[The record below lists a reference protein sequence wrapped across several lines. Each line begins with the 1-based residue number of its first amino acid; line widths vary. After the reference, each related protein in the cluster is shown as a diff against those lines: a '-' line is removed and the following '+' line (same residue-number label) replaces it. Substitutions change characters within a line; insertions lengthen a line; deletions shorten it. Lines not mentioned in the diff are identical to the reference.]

1 MIRTLKSFDIKG
13 KNILLRVDF
22 NVPMNGTSVSNNF
35 RIKTALP
42 TINSCIEGGASI
54 TIMSHLGR
62 PNGSHSKKFSLMP
75 VGEELAKLLEMPI
88 KFSEDCI
95 SSDSIDTS
103 TGLKPGEIHLL
114 ENLRFHNEEVEND
127 KEFSRSLSR
136 HGHIY
141 INDAFGTAHRSHA
154 SNVGV
159 ASYFKHS
166 GIGWLMH
173 KELNFL
179 QGLMNKPNKDL
190 TLIVGGAKVGT
201 KIKLIDNFLHKADN
215 IIIGG
220 GMAFTFM
227 KAMGK
232 NIGGSLL
239 EESMI
244 PVALDLINKARMK
257 NVNLVLPIDVL
268 CSKSIDSQSIEGSYT
283 IENIPRDVMGLD
295 IGIETLKLFESI
307 LSSSKTIL
315 WNGPMGVFEK
325 KQFSNGT
332 EKLGIVLSKLALKD
346 IKVVVGG
353 GDTAA
358 ALELFGLNKHMT
370 HVSTGGG
377 ASLELL
383 SGNPLPAIQS
393 LEI

>member
-1 MIRTLKSFDIKG
+1 MIRTLKSFDIRG
-13 KNILLRVDF
+13 KNVLLRVDF
-22 NVPMNGTSVSNNF
+22 NVPMQGSRVNNNF
-35 RIKTALP
+35 RLKAALP
-42 TINSCIEGGASI
+42 TINSCIEGGASV

-62 PNGSHSKKFSLMP
+62 PNGFRSKELSLMP

-88 KFSEDCI
+88 KFSDDCI
-95 SSDSIDTS
+95 SPDAIDTS
-103 TGLKPGEIHLL
+103 TGLKPGEVHLL
-114 ENLRFHNEEVEND
+114 ENLRFYKEEIAND
-127 KEFSRSLSR
+127 EEFSRILSR

-141 INDAFGTAHRSHA
+141 INDAFGTSHRSHA

-159 ASYFKHS
+159 TSFFKHY

-179 QGLMNKPNKDL
+179 RDLMEKPKRDL
-190 TLIVGGAKVGT
+190 TVIVGGAKVSS
-201 KIKLIDNFLHKADN
+201 KIQLIDNFIHNADN

-239 EESMI
+239 EKSMV
-244 PVALDLINKARMK
+244 PVALKTINKARMK
-257 NVNLVLPIDVL
+257 NINLVLPIDVL
-268 CSKSIDSQSIEGSYT
+268 TSNSFDSQTVNGCFPIER
-283 IENIPRDVMGLD
+283 IPKNLMGLD
-295 IGIETLKLFESI
+295 IGTKTLKLFKSI

-325 KQFSNGT
+325 KDFSKGT
-332 EKLGIVLSKLALKD
+332 EELGKILSK
-346 IKVVVGG
+346 KVLEDAKVIVGG

-358 ALELFGLNKHMT
+358 ALELFGLHKKMT

-383 SGNPLPAIQS
+383 SGNPLPAIKS
-393 LEI
+393 LEK

>member
-1 MIRTLKSFDIKG
+1 MIRTLNAFDIKA

-22 NVPMNGTSVSNNF
+22 NVPMNGEIVSNNF
-35 RIKTALP
+35 RIKSALP
-42 TINSCIEGGASI
+42 TIKSCIEGGASI
-54 TIMSHLGR
+54 TIISHLGR
-62 PNGSHSKKFSLMP
+62 PNGSVDKKYSLMP
-75 VGEELAKLLEMPI
+75 VGEELARLLEMPI

-95 SSDSIDTS
+95 SSDAIDTS
-103 TGLKPGEIHLL
+103 IGLKPGEIHLL
-114 ENLRFHNEEVEND
+114 ENVRFYNHEVDND
-127 KEFSRSLSR
+127 QEFARKLSR

-154 SNVGV
+154 SNVGIT
-159 ASYFKHS
+159 SYFKHL

-173 KELNFL
+173 RELKFL
-179 QGLMNKPNKDL
+179 QKLMDKPTRDL

-201 KIKLIDNFLHKADN
+201 KIKLIDNFIHKADN

-239 EESMI
+239 EESMV

-257 NVNLVLPIDVL
+257 NVNLFLPCDVL
-268 CSKSIDSQSIEGSYT
+268 CAKTIDSQSDEGYFAVDS
-283 IENIPRDVMGLD
+283 IPRDLMGLD
-295 IGIETLKLFESI
+295 IGENTVELFHSA
-307 LSSSKTIL
+307 LSSSKTIV

-325 KQFSNGT
+325 PKFSQGT
-332 EKLGIVLSKLALKD
+332 KKLGKILSEMVSKD
-346 IKVVVGG
+346 VKVVVGG

-358 ALELFGLNKHMT
+358 ALELFGLNSNMT

-377 ASLELL
+377 SSLELL
-383 SGNPLPAIQS
+383 SGNSLPAIKS
-393 LEI
+393 LEK

>member
-1 MIRTLKSFDIKG
+1 MIRTLKSFDIRG

-22 NVPMNGTSVSNNF
+22 NVPMQGFRVSNNF
-35 RIKTALP
+35 RLKAALP
-42 TINSCIEGGASI
+42 TINNCIEEGASV

-62 PNGSHSKKFSLMP
+62 PDGSRSKALSLMS

-95 SSDSIDTS
+95 SSDAIDTS
-103 TGLKPGEIHLL
+103 AGLKPGEVHLL
-114 ENLRFHNEEVEND
+114 ENLRFYKEEVEND
-127 KEFSRSLSR
+127 REFSRILSR

-141 INDAFGTAHRSHA
+141 INDAFGTSHRAHA

-159 ASYFKHS
+159 TSFFKHC

-173 KELNFL
+173 KELKFL
-179 QGLMNKPNKDL
+179 RDSIEKPKRDL
-190 TLIVGGAKVGT
+190 TVIVGGAKVST
-201 KIKLIDNFLHKADN
+201 KIQLIDNYIHKADN

-239 EESMI
+239 EKSMV
-244 PVALDLINKARMK
+244 PVALKIINKARMK
-257 NVNLVLPIDVL
+257 KINLVLPIDFI
-268 CSKSIDSQSIEGSYT
+268 CSSSVSNQPIKGYFSTED
-283 IENIPRDVMGLD
+283 IPKDAMALD
-295 IGIETLKLFESI
+295 IGTDTLKLFKTA

-325 KQFSNGT
+325 EEFSKGT
-332 EKLGIVLSKLALKD
+332 EKLGKILSK
-346 IKVVVGG
+346 KVLDDSMVIVGG

-358 ALELFGLNKHMT
+358 ALESFGLHKNMT

-383 SGNPLPAIQS
+383 SGNPLPAIKS
-393 LEI
+393 MEK

>member
-1 MIRTLKSFDIKG
+1 MIRTIKAFDIKG

-22 NVPMNGTSVSNNF
+22 NVPMKKSGVSNNF
-35 RIKTALP
+35 RIKTVLP
-42 TINSCIEGGASI
+42 TIKSCIEGGASI

-62 PNGSHSKKFSLMP
+62 PNGSPSKKFSLMS

-88 KFSEDCI
+88 KFSEDCV

-103 TGLKPGEIHLL
+103 IGLKPGEIHLL
-114 ENLRFHNEEVEND
+114 ENLRFYNQEIEND
-127 KEFSRSLSR
+127 KEFARVLSR

-159 ASYFKHS
+159 TSYFKHS

-179 QGLMNKPNKDL
+179 QSLMDQPERDL

-257 NVNLVLPIDVL
+257 NVNLVFPIDVV
-268 CSKSIDSQSIEGSYT
+268 CAENIDSQTIEGCYAV
-283 IENIPRDVMGLD
+283 EKIPRGVMGLD
-295 IGIETLKLFESI
+295 IGNDTLKLFDSI

-332 EKLGIVLSKLALKD
+332 EKLGKTLSKLASED
-346 IKVVVGG
+346 VKVVVGG

-358 ALELFGLNKHMT
+358 ALELYGLNRFMT

-383 SGNPLPAIQS
+383 SGNSLPAIQS

>member
-1 MIRTLKSFDIKG
+1 MIRTIKAFEIKG

-22 NVPMNGTSVSNNF
+22 NVPMNKRGVSNNF

-42 TINSCIEGGASI
+42 TIKSCIEGGASI

-62 PNGSHSKKFSLMP
+62 PNGSPSKKFSLMP

-103 TGLKPGEIHLL
+103 IGLKPGEIHLL

-127 KEFSRSLSR
+127 KEFSRILSR

-179 QGLMNKPNKDL
+179 QGLMDKPNRDL

-244 PVALDLINKARMK
+244 PIALDLINKARMK
-257 NVNLVLPIDVL
+257 NVNLVFPVDVI
-268 CSKSIDSQSIEGSYT
+268 CAEKIDSQSIEGCYA

-295 IGIETLKLFESI
+295 IGNETLKLFNSI
-307 LSSSKTIL
+307 ISSSKTIL

-332 EKLGIVLSKLALKD
+332 EKLGKILSKLASEYV
-346 IKVVVGG
+346 KVVVGG

-358 ALELFGLNKHMT
+358 ALELFGLNRSMT

-383 SGNPLPAIQS
+383 SGNSLPAIQS

>member
-1 MIRTLKSFDIKG
+1 MIRTIKAFDIKG

-22 NVPMNGTSVSNNF
+22 NVPMNKKGVSNNF

-42 TINSCIEGGASI
+42 TIKSCIEGGASI

-62 PNGSHSKKFSLMP
+62 PNGSTSEKFSLMP

-88 KFSEDCI
+88 KFSEDCV

-103 TGLKPGEIHLL
+103 IGLKPGEIHLL
-114 ENLRFHNEEVEND
+114 ENLRFYNQEIEND
-127 KEFSRSLSR
+127 KEFARVLSR

-159 ASYFKHS
+159 TSYFKHS

-179 QGLMNKPNKDL
+179 QSLMDQPERDL

-257 NVNLVLPIDVL
+257 NVNLVFPIDVV
-268 CSKSIDSQSIEGSYT
+268 CAENIDSQTIEGCYAV
-283 IENIPRDVMGLD
+283 EKIPRGVMGLD
-295 IGIETLKLFESI
+295 IGNDTLKLFDSI

-332 EKLGIVLSKLALKD
+332 EKLGKTLSKLASED
-346 IKVVVGG
+346 VKVVVGG

-358 ALELFGLNKHMT
+358 ALELYGLNRFMT

-383 SGNPLPAIQS
+383 SGNSLPAIQS

>member
-1 MIRTLKSFDIKG
+1 MIRTLKAFDIKG

-22 NVPMNGTSVSNNF
+22 NVPMDGQTVSNNF

-62 PNGSHSKKFSLMP
+62 PNGSPSKKFSLIP

-95 SSDSIDTS
+95 SSDAIDTS

-114 ENLRFHNEEVEND
+114 ENLRFYNEEVEND

-159 ASYFKHS
+159 SSYFKHS

-179 QGLMNKPNKDL
+179 QSLMEKPNRDL

-239 EESMI
+239 EESMV
-244 PVALDLINKARMK
+244 PVALNLINKARMK
-257 NVNLVLPIDVL
+257 NINLVLPIDVL
-268 CSKSIDSQSIEGSYT
+268 CAKSIESQSIEGCFT
-283 IENIPRDVMGLD
+283 IENIPKDSMGLD
-295 IGIETLKLFESI
+295 IGNETLKLFESV

-325 KQFSNGT
+325 KQFSYGT
-332 EKLGIVLSKLALKD
+332 EELGKVLSKIASED
-346 IKVVVGG
+346 AKVVVGG

-358 ALELFGLNKHMT
+358 ALELFGLNRCMT

-383 SGNPLPAIQS
+383 SGNSFPAIKS

>member
-1 MIRTLKSFDIKG
+1 MIKTLNAFDIKG

-22 NVPMNGTSVSNNF
+22 NVPMDGTSVSNNF

-42 TINSCIEGGASI
+42 TINSCIEGGASL

-62 PNGSHSKKFSLMP
+62 PNGSPSKNFSLIP

-95 SSDSIDTS
+95 SSDAIDTS

-114 ENLRFHNEEVEND
+114 ENLRFHSEEVEND
-127 KEFSRSLSR
+127 KEFSKSLSR

-159 ASYFKHS
+159 TSFFKHF
-166 GIGWLMH
+166 GIGSLMN

-179 QGLMNKPNKDL
+179 QRLMEKPSRDL
-190 TLIVGGAKVGT
+190 TLIVGGAKVET
-201 KIKLIDNFLHKADN
+201 KIKLIENFLHKADN

-239 EESMI
+239 EKSML
-244 PVALDLINKARMK
+244 PVALNIINKARMK
-257 NVNLVLPIDVL
+257 NINLILPIDVV
-268 CSKSIDSQSIEGSYT
+268 CAKSIESQSIDGCYK
-283 IENIPRDVMGLD
+283 IENIPKNVMGLD
-295 IGIETLKLFESI
+295 IGNETLKLFESV

-315 WNGPMGVFEK
+315 WNGPMGVFER

-332 EKLGIVLSKLALKD
+332 EELGKVLSKIALED
-346 IKVVVGG
+346 AKVIVGG
-353 GDTAA
+353 GDTVA
-358 ALELFGLNKHMT
+358 ALELFGLNRRMT

-383 SGNPLPAIQS
+383 SGNSLPAIKS

>member
-1 MIRTLKSFDIKG
+1 MIRTLKSFDIRG

-22 NVPMNGTSVSNNF
+22 NVPMQEDKITNTF
-35 RIKTALP
+35 RIKAALP
-42 TINSCIEGGASI
+42 TINNCLEGGASI

-62 PNGSHSKKFSLMP
+62 PNGSPSKKLSLMP
-75 VGEELAKLLEMPI
+75 VGEELAKLLEIPI

-95 SSDSIDTS
+95 SSDAIDTS
-103 TGLKPGEIHLL
+103 LGLKPGEVHLL
-114 ENLRFHNEEVEND
+114 ENLRFYSEEVAND
-127 KEFSRSLSR
+127 KKFSRSLSR

-141 INDAFGTAHRSHA
+141 INDAFGTSHRSHA

-159 ASYFKHS
+159 TSFFKHA

-179 QGLMNKPNKDL
+179 KGLMEKPKRDF
-190 TLIVGGAKVGT
+190 TVIVGGAKVST
-201 KIKLIDNFLHKADN
+201 KIQLLDNFIHKANN

-239 EESMI
+239 EESMV
-244 PVALDLINKARMK
+244 PVALKLINKARMK
-257 NVNLVLPIDVL
+257 NVNLVLPIDVV
-268 CSKSIDSQSIEGSYT
+268 CSRTVDSQPIEGFFA
-283 IENIPRDVMGLD
+283 IENIPKNAMGLD
-295 IGIETLKLFESI
+295 IGIETLKLFKSI

-315 WNGPMGVFEK
+315 WNGPMGVFENK
-325 KQFSNGT
+325 SFSKGT
-332 EKLGIVLSKLALKD
+332 EELGKILSKIILEGA
-346 IKVVVGG
+346 KVIVGG

-358 ALELFGLNKHMT
+358 ALELFGLHRNMT

-377 ASLELL
+377 ATLELL
-383 SGNPLPAIQS
+383 SGNLLPAIKS
-393 LEI
+393 LEK

>member
-1 MIRTLKSFDIKG
+1 MIRTLKAFDIKG
-13 KNILLRVDF
+13 RNILLRVDF
-22 NVPMNGTSVSNNF
+22 NVPMDGKDVSNNF

-42 TINSCIEGGASI
+42 TIKSCIEGGASI

-62 PNGSHSKKFSLMP
+62 PNGSPSEKFSLMP

-103 TGLKPGEIHLL
+103 VGLKPGEIHLL
-114 ENLRFHNEEVEND
+114 ENLRFHTEEIEND

-159 ASYFKHS
+159 ASYFKHA

-179 QGLMNKPNKDL
+179 KDLMDKPNRDL

-257 NVNLVLPIDVL
+257 NVNLVLPVDVI
-268 CSKSIDSQSIEGSYT
+268 CAEKIDSQSIEGCYA
-283 IENIPRDVMGLD
+283 IENIPKGVMGLD
-295 IGIETLKLFESI
+295 IGNKTIKLFESI

-325 KQFSNGT
+325 KQFSYGT
-332 EKLGIVLSKLALKD
+332 EKLGKSLSKLASED
-346 IKVVVGG
+346 VKVVVGG

-358 ALELFGLNKHMT
+358 ALELFRLNRDMT

-383 SGNPLPAIQS
+383 SGNSLPAIQS

>member
-1 MIRTLKSFDIKG
+1 MIRTLNSFDIRG
-13 KNILLRVDF
+13 KNVLIRVDF
-22 NVPMNGTSVSNNF
+22 NVPMQNCRVSNNF
-35 RIKTALP
+35 RLKAALP
-42 TINSCIEGGASI
+42 TINNCIEEGASV

-62 PNGSHSKKFSLMP
+62 PNGAYSRALSLIP

-103 TGLKPGEIHLL
+103 AGLKPGEVHLL
-114 ENLRFHNEEVEND
+114 ENLRFHKEEVVND
-127 KEFSRSLSR
+127 IEFSRILSR

-141 INDAFGTAHRSHA
+141 INDAFGTSHRSHA

-159 ASYFKHS
+159 TSFFKHC

-173 KELNFL
+173 RELNFL
-179 QGLMNKPNKDL
+179 RDLMEKPKRDL
-190 TLIVGGAKVGT
+190 TVIVGGAKVST
-201 KIKLIDNFLHKADN
+201 KIQLIDNFIHKADN

-220 GMAFTFM
+220 GMAFTFL

-239 EESMI
+239 EKSMV
-244 PVALDLINKARMK
+244 PVALKMINKARMK
-257 NVNLVLPIDVL
+257 NIDLVLPIDVL
-268 CSKSIDSQSIEGSYT
+268 CSNSINNQPIKGYFSVED
-283 IENIPRDVMGLD
+283 IPKDAMGLD
-295 IGIETLKLFESI
+295 IGIDTLKLFKSA

-325 KQFSNGT
+325 KSFSKGT
-332 EKLGIVLSKLALKD
+332 EELGKMLSK
-346 IKVVVGG
+346 KVLEDAKVIVGG
-353 GDTAA
+353 GDTSA
-358 ALELFGLNKHMT
+358 ALEIFGLHRNMT

-377 ASLELL
+377 SSLELL
-383 SGNPLPAIQS
+383 SGNPLPAIKS
-393 LEI
+393 LEK

>member
-1 MIRTLKSFDIKG
+1 MIRTLKAFDIKG

-22 NVPMNGTSVSNNF
+22 NVPMDNNVVINNF

-42 TINSCIEGGASI
+42 TIKSCIEGGASI

-62 PNGSHSKKFSLMP
+62 PNGSVSEKFSLMP
-75 VGEELAKLLEMPI
+75 VGEELATLLEMPI

-95 SSDSIDTS
+95 SVDSIDTS
-103 TGLKPGEIHLL
+103 IGLKPGEIHLL
-114 ENLRFHNEEVEND
+114 ENLRFYNEEIEND
-127 KEFSRSLSR
+127 KEFSRVLSR

-179 QGLMNKPNKDL
+179 QSLMDKPNRDL

-257 NVNLVLPIDVL
+257 NVNLVLPVDVI
-268 CSKSIDSQSIEGSYT
+268 CAEKIDSKFIEGCYAV
-283 IENIPRDVMGLD
+283 ENIPRGVMGLD
-295 IGIETLKLFESI
+295 IGNETLKLFDTI
-307 LSSSKTIL
+307 ISSSKTIL

-332 EKLGIVLSKLALKD
+332 EKLGKILLKLASED
-346 IKVVVGG
+346 VKVVVGG

-358 ALELFGLNKHMT
+358 ALELFGLNRGMT

-383 SGNPLPAIQS
+383 SGNSLPAIQS
-393 LEI
+393 LEV

>member
-22 NVPMNGTSVSNNF
+22 NVPMNGTSVRNNF

-42 TINSCIEGGASI
+42 TINSCLEGGASI

-114 ENLRFHNEEVEND
+114 ENLRFYNEEVDND

-159 ASYFKHS
+159 ASYFKHA
-166 GIGWLMH
+166 GIGWLMK

-268 CSKSIDSQSIEGSYT
+268 CSKGIDSQSIEGSYT

-295 IGIETLKLFESI
+295 IGIETLKIFESI
-307 LSSSKTIL
+307 LSSSKTIM

-332 EKLGIVLSKLALKD
+332 EKLGIVLSKLALED
-346 IKVVVGG
+346 RKVVVGG

>member
-1 MIRTLKSFDIKG
+1 MIRTLKAFDIKG

-22 NVPMNGTSVSNNF
+22 NVPMDNNVVINNF

-42 TINSCIEGGASI
+42 TIKSCIEGGASI

-62 PNGSHSKKFSLMP
+62 PNGSFSERFSLMP
-75 VGEELAKLLEMPI
+75 VGEELATLLEMPI
-88 KFSEDCI
+88 KFSDDCI

-103 TGLKPGEIHLL
+103 IGLKPGEIHLL
-114 ENLRFHNEEVEND
+114 ENLRFYNEEIEND
-127 KEFSRSLSR
+127 KEFSRVLSR

-159 ASYFKHS
+159 TSYFKHL

-179 QGLMNKPNKDL
+179 QSLMDKPNRDL

-201 KIKLIDNFLHKADN
+201 KIKLIENFLHKANN

-257 NVNLVLPIDVL
+257 NVNLVLPIDVV
-268 CSKSIDSQSIEGSYT
+268 CAEKIESQSIEGCYAV
-283 IENIPRDVMGLD
+283 ENIPRGVMGLD
-295 IGIETLKLFESI
+295 IGNETLKLFDTI
-307 LSSSKTIL
+307 ISSSKTIL

-332 EKLGIVLSKLALKD
+332 EKLGKILLKLASED
-346 IKVVVGG
+346 VKVVVGG

-358 ALELFGLNKHMT
+358 ALELFGLNRGMT

-383 SGNPLPAIQS
+383 SGNSLPAIQS
-393 LEI
+393 LEV

>member
-1 MIRTLKSFDIKG
+1 MIRTIKAFDIKG

-22 NVPMNGTSVSNNF
+22 NVPMNEGSVSNNF

-42 TINSCIEGGASI
+42 TIKSCIEGGASI

-62 PNGSHSKKFSLMP
+62 PNGSPSKKFSLMP
-75 VGEELAKLLEMPI
+75 IGEELAKLLEMPI

-103 TGLKPGEIHLL
+103 IGLKPGEIHLL
-114 ENLRFHNEEVEND
+114 ENLRFYNEEIEND
-127 KEFSRSLSR
+127 NEFSRILSR

-173 KELNFL
+173 KELNYL
-179 QGLMNKPNKDL
+179 QSLMDKPDRDL
-190 TLIVGGAKVGT
+190 TLIVGGAKVAT

-244 PVALDLINKARMK
+244 PTALDLINKARMK
-257 NVNLVLPIDVL
+257 NVNLVLPVDVI
-268 CSKSIDSQSIEGSYT
+268 CAEKIDSHSIKGCYEV
-283 IENIPRDVMGLD
+283 ENIPKGVMGLD
-295 IGIETLKLFESI
+295 IGNETLKLFKSI

-325 KQFSNGT
+325 KQFSIGT
-332 EKLGIVLSKLALKD
+332 EKLGKILLMLALED
-346 IKVVVGG
+346 AKVVVGG

-358 ALELFGLNKHMT
+358 ALELFGLNKGMT

-383 SGNPLPAIQS
+383 SGNSLPAIQS

>member
-1 MIRTLKSFDIKG
+1 MIRTLNAFDIKA

-22 NVPMNGTSVSNNF
+22 NVPMNGEIVSNNF
-35 RIKTALP
+35 RIKSALP
-42 TINSCIEGGASI
+42 TIKSCIEGGASI
-54 TIMSHLGR
+54 TIISHLGR
-62 PNGSHSKKFSLMP
+62 PNGSVDKKYSLIP
-75 VGEELAKLLEMPI
+75 VGEELARLLEIPI

-95 SSDSIDTS
+95 SSDAVDTS
-103 TGLKPGEIHLL
+103 IGLKPGEIHLL
-114 ENLRFHNEEVEND
+114 ENVRFYNHEVDND
-127 KEFSRSLSR
+127 QEFARKLSR

-154 SNVGV
+154 SNVGIT
-159 ASYFKHS
+159 SYFKHL

-173 KELNFL
+173 RELKFL
-179 QGLMNKPNKDL
+179 QKLMDKPTRDL

-201 KIKLIDNFLHKADN
+201 KIKLIDNFIHKADN

-239 EESMI
+239 EESMV

-257 NVNLVLPIDVL
+257 NVNLFLPCDVL
-268 CSKSIDSQSIEGSYT
+268 CAKTIDSQSDEGYFAVDS
-283 IENIPRDVMGLD
+283 IPRDLMGLD
-295 IGIETLKLFESI
+295 IGENTVELFQSA
-307 LSSSKTIL
+307 LSSSKTIV

-325 KQFSNGT
+325 PKFSQGT
-332 EKLGIVLSKLALKD
+332 KKLGKILSEMVSKD
-346 IKVVVGG
+346 VKVVVGG

-358 ALELFGLNKHMT
+358 ALELFGLNSNMT

-377 ASLELL
+377 SSLELL
-383 SGNPLPAIQS
+383 SGNSLPAIES
-393 LEI
+393 LEK

>member
-1 MIRTLKSFDIKG
+1 MIRTLKAFDIKG

-22 NVPMNGTSVSNNF
+22 NVPIQSGFVSNNF

-42 TINSCIEGGASI
+42 TINSCIKGGASI

-62 PNGSHSKKFSLMP
+62 PNGSPSKKFSLMP

-88 KFSEDCI
+88 KFSDDCI

-103 TGLKPGEIHLL
+103 IGLKPGEIHLL
-114 ENLRFHNEEVEND
+114 ENLRFHNKEVEND
-127 KEFSRSLSR
+127 KEFSRVLSR
-136 HGHIY
+136 HGNIY

-179 QGLMNKPNKDL
+179 QSLMDKPDRDL

-201 KIKLIDNFLHKADN
+201 KIKLLDNYLHKADN

-232 NIGGSLL
+232 NIGGSLV

-257 NVNLVLPIDVL
+257 NVNIVLPVDVL
-268 CSKSIDSQSIEGSYT
+268 CAKTIDSQSIEGCYT
-283 IENIPRDVMGLD
+283 IENIPRNVMGLD
-295 IGIETLKLFESI
+295 IGNETLKLFESI
-307 LSSSKTIL
+307 LFSSKTIL

-332 EKLGIVLSKLALKD
+332 EKLGKVLSKLVSED
-346 IKVVVGG
+346 TKVVVGG

-358 ALELFGLNKHMT
+358 ALELFGLNRHMT

-383 SGNPLPAIQS
+383 SGNSLPAIQS

>member
-1 MIRTLKSFDIKG
+1 MIRTLKAFDIKD

-22 NVPMNGTSVSNNF
+22 NVPMDNNVVINNF

-42 TINSCIEGGASI
+42 TIKSCIEGGASI

-62 PNGSHSKKFSLMP
+62 PNGSFSEKFSLMP

-103 TGLKPGEIHLL
+103 IGLKPGEIHLL
-114 ENLRFHNEEVEND
+114 ENLRFHNEEIEND
-127 KEFSRSLSR
+127 KEFSRILSR

-166 GIGWLMH
+166 GIGWLMQ

-179 QGLMNKPNKDL
+179 QSLMDKPNRDL

-220 GMAFTFM
+220 GMAYTFM

-239 EESMI
+239 EESMV

-257 NVNLVLPIDVL
+257 NVNLVLPIDVI
-268 CSKSIDSQSIEGSYT
+268 CAEKIDSQSIEGCYT
-283 IENIPRDVMGLD
+283 IENIPRGVMGLD
-295 IGIETLKLFESI
+295 IGNETLKLFNSI
-307 LSSSKTIL
+307 ISSSKTIL

-332 EKLGIVLSKLALKD
+332 EKLGKTLLKLASED
-346 IKVVVGG
+346 VKVVVGG

-358 ALELFGLNKHMT
+358 ALELFGLNKGMT

-383 SGNPLPAIQS
+383 SGNSLPAIQS
-393 LEI
+393 LEV